1 MDFSVEN
8 LANTL
13 YVPLKANRRQDPIL
27 ISVLSEVF
35 EAHAELMVKKGWGG
49 AVANL
54 DSDVGLGVLTN
65 EHQDTY
71 LLSNQRWPWLGV
83 YLENSGE

>member
-1 MDFSVEN
+1 
-8 LANTL
+8 
-13 YVPLKANRRQDPIL
+13 
-27 ISVLSEVF
+27 
-35 EAHAELMVKKGWGG
+35 MVQKGWGG